1 GIRKTA
7 LLGDPDIWGDTYG
20 LGGEAVS
27 ELSASQGTSFFQRA
41 GIAVNGENYGFNLDF
56 LFTGEA
62 EVIDNPFAG
71 GMGPIPQ
78 EDFDSFYMSTD
89 VPERVHL
96 RGVLMRAAITYTFY

>member
-1 GIRKTA
+1 MT
-7 LLGDPDIWGDTYG
+7 
-20 LGGEAVS
+20 
-27 ELSASQGTSFFQRA
+27 ELSASQGTVFYQRA
-41 GIAVNGENYGFNLDF
+41 GLAVNGENYGLSLDA
-56 LFTGEA
+56 LFTGDT

-89 VPERVHL
+89 VPDRVHL